1 MKKNVLSLLCIL
13 FSINVFS
20 QSINIG
26 LLNGPSCIPC
36 AQLNENLHK
45 IGETEVEYEMFA
57 TPQELLPK
65 MIKKEIDIGFMPVN
79 VAAKVYDST
88 NHKIICCGITGEG
101 NLALITKNKN
111 IKALKD
117 LIGKTVFVA
126 GLGATPEYITKY
138 ILEKEGIVLNDEKG
152 IFLDFSLPTNQIVPE
167 LLAGKIDY
175 AIVPEPFITIASE
188 KSKNKINI
196 IDLQKDYFLNY
207 FAQNYP
213 LTVMVVRSDFAEEN
227 PDLLKTFLEQYK
239 SALSWI
245 LDNPSDAGQL
255 CEKFNYGLKKNV
267 VEKSIP
273 KSNYVF
279 IPAVK
284 GKLNIES
291 LLQLFIEEDN
301 SFLNGKLP
309 EDDFYYKNE

>member
-13 FSINVFS
+13 LSINVFS

-111 IKALKD
+111 IKSLKD
-117 LIGKTVFVA
+117 LKGKTVFVA

-196 IDLQKDYFLNY
+196 IDLQKDYFLKY
-207 FAQNYP
+207 FGQNYP

-227 PDLLKTFLEQYK
+227 PDLLKIFLEQYK
-239 SALSWI
+239 SALSWT
-245 LDNPSDAGQL
+245 LENPSDAGQL
-255 CEKFNYGLKKNV
+255 CEKYNFGLKKNV

-284 GKLNIES
+284 GKLIIES

>member
-45 IGETEVEYEMFA
+45 IGETEVVYEMFA

-65 MIKKEIDIGFMPVN
+65 KKKKEIDIGFMPVN

-111 IKALKD
+111 IKSLKD
-117 LIGKTVFVA
+117 LKGKTVFVA

-196 IDLQKDYFLNY
+196 IDLQKDYFLKY

-239 SALSWI
+239 SALSWT

-255 CEKFNYGLKKNV
+255 CEKYNFGLKKNV

-284 GKLNIES
+284 GKLIIES

>member
-111 IKALKD
+111 IKSLKD
-117 LIGKTVFVA
+117 LKGKTVFVA

-138 ILEKEGIVLNDEKG
+138 ILEKEEIVLNDEKG

-196 IDLQKDYFLNY
+196 IDLQKDYFLKY
-207 FAQNYP
+207 FQQNYP

-227 PDLLKTFLEQYK
+227 PDLLKIFLEQYK
-239 SALSWI
+239 SALSWT

-255 CEKFNYGLKKNV
+255 CEKYNFGLKKNV

-284 GKLNIES
+284 GKLIIES

>member
-45 IGETEVEYEMFA
+45 IGETEVVYEMFA

-79 VAAKVYDST
+79 VAAKVYDSS

-255 CEKFNYGLKKNV
+255 CEKYNFGLKKNV

>member
-239 SALSWI
+239 SALSWT

>member
-111 IKALKD
+111 IKSLKD
-117 LIGKTVFVA
+117 LKGKTVFVA

-239 SALSWI
+239 SALSWT

-255 CEKFNYGLKKNV
+255 CEKYNFGLKKNV

-279 IPAVK
+279 IPAVE
-284 GKLNIES
+284 GKLIIES

>member
-45 IGETEVEYEMFA
+45 IGETEVVYEMFA

-111 IKALKD
+111 IKSLKD

-196 IDLQKDYFLNY
+196 IDLQKDYFLKY
-207 FAQNYP
+207 FGQNYP

-227 PDLLKTFLEQYK
+227 PDLIKTFLEQYK
-239 SALSWI
+239 SALSWT

-255 CEKFNYGLKKNV
+255 CEKYNFGLKKNV

-279 IPAVK
+279 IPAVE
-284 GKLNIES
+284 GKLIIES

>member
-1 MKKNVLSLLCIL
+1 M
-13 FSINVFS
+13 
-20 QSINIG
+20 
-26 LLNGPSCIPC
+26 
-36 AQLNENLHK
+36 
-45 IGETEVEYEMFA
+45 
-57 TPQELLPK
+57 
-65 MIKKEIDIGFMPVN
+65 
-79 VAAKVYDST
+79 
-88 NHKIICCGITGEG
+88 
-101 NLALITKNKN
+101 
-111 IKALKD
+111 
-117 LIGKTVFVA
+117 
-126 GLGATPEYITKY
+126 
-138 ILEKEGIVLNDEKG
+138 LNDEKG

-196 IDLQKDYFLNY
+196 IDLQKDYFLKY
-207 FAQNYP
+207 FPQNYP

-227 PDLLKTFLEQYK
+227 PDLLKIFLEQYK
-239 SALSWI
+239 SALSWT

-255 CEKFNYGLKKNV
+255 CEKYNFGLKKNV

-284 GKLNIES
+284 GKLIIES

>member
-45 IGETEVEYEMFA
+45 IGETEVVYEMFA

-111 IKALKD
+111 IKSLKD

-196 IDLQKDYFLNY
+196 IDLQKDYFLKY
-207 FAQNYP
+207 FGQNYP

-227 PDLLKTFLEQYK
+227 PDLIKTFLEQYK
-239 SALSWI
+239 SALSWT
-245 LDNPSDAGQL
+245 LDNLSDAGQL
-255 CEKFNYGLKKNV
+255 CEKYNFGLKKNV

-279 IPAVK
+279 IPAVE
-284 GKLNIES
+284 GKLIIES

>member
-13 FSINVFS
+13 LSINVFS

-111 IKALKD
+111 IKSLKD
-117 LIGKTVFVA
+117 LKGKTVFVA

-138 ILEKEGIVLNDEKG
+138 ILEKEEIVLNDEKG

-196 IDLQKDYFLNY
+196 IDLQKDYFLKY
-207 FAQNYP
+207 FQQNYP

-227 PDLLKTFLEQYK
+227 PDLLKIFLEQYK
-239 SALSWI
+239 SALSWT

-255 CEKFNYGLKKNV
+255 CEKYNFGLKKNV

-284 GKLNIES
+284 GKLIIES

>member
-1 MKKNVLSLLCIL
+1 MKKNVISLLCIL
-13 FSINVFS
+13 LSINVFS

-111 IKALKD
+111 IKSLKE
-117 LIGKTVFVA
+117 LKGKTVFVA

-196 IDLQKDYFLNY
+196 IDLQKDYFLKY
-207 FAQNYP
+207 SPQNYP

-239 SALSWI
+239 SALSWT

-255 CEKFNYGLKKNV
+255 CEKYNFGLKKNV

>member
-239 SALSWI
+239 SALSWT

-255 CEKFNYGLKKNV
+255 CEKYNFGLKKNV

-279 IPAVK
+279 IPAVE
-284 GKLNIES
+284 GKLIIES

>member
-13 FSINVFS
+13 LSINVFS

-111 IKALKD
+111 IKSLKD
-117 LIGKTVFVA
+117 LKGKTVFVA

-239 SALSWI
+239 SALSWT

-255 CEKFNYGLKKNV
+255 CEKYNFGLKKNV

-279 IPAVK
+279 IPAVE
-284 GKLNIES
+284 GKLIIES

>member
-13 FSINVFS
+13 FSINIFS

-111 IKALKD
+111 IKSLKD
-117 LIGKTVFVA
+117 LKGKTVFVA

-196 IDLQKDYFLNY
+196 IDLQKDYFLKY
-207 FAQNYP
+207 FPQNYP
-213 LTVMVVRSDFAEEN
+213 LTVMVVRYDFAEEN
-227 PDLLKTFLEQYK
+227 PDLLKIFLEQYK
-239 SALSWI
+239 SALSWT

-255 CEKFNYGLKKNV
+255 CEKYNFGLKKNV

-284 GKLNIES
+284 GKLIIES
-291 LLQLFIEEDN
+291 LLQLIIEEDN

>member
-45 IGETEVEYEMFA
+45 IGETEVVYEMFA

-79 VAAKVYDST
+79 VAAKAYDST
-88 NHKIICCGITGEG
+88 NHKIISCGITGEG

-111 IKALKD
+111 IKSLKD
-117 LIGKTVFVA
+117 LKGKTVFVA

-138 ILEKEGIVLNDEKG
+138 ILEKEEIVLNDEKG

-196 IDLQKDYFLNY
+196 IDLQKEYFLKY
-207 FAQNYP
+207 FAKNYP

-227 PDLLKTFLEQYK
+227 PDLLKIFLEQYK
-239 SALSWI
+239 SALSWT

-255 CEKFNYGLKKNV
+255 CEKYNFGLKKNV

>member
-111 IKALKD
+111 IKSLKD
-117 LIGKTVFVA
+117 LKGKTVFVA

-196 IDLQKDYFLNY
+196 IDLQKDYFLKY
-207 FAQNYP
+207 FPQNYP

-239 SALSWI
+239 SALSWT

-255 CEKFNYGLKKNV
+255 CEKYNFGLKKNV

-273 KSNYVF
+273 KSKYVF
-279 IPAVK
+279 IPAVE
-284 GKLNIES
+284 GKLIIES

>member
-13 FSINVFS
+13 LSINVFS

-111 IKALKD
+111 IKSLKD
-117 LIGKTVFVA
+117 LKGKTVFVA

-196 IDLQKDYFLNY
+196 IDLQKDYFLKY
-207 FAQNYP
+207 FQQNYP

-227 PDLLKTFLEQYK
+227 PDLLKIFLEQYK
-239 SALSWI
+239 SALSWT

-255 CEKFNYGLKKNV
+255 CEKYNFGLKKNV

-284 GKLNIES
+284 GKLIIES

>member
-13 FSINVFS
+13 LSINVFS

-111 IKALKD
+111 IKSLKD
-117 LIGKTVFVA
+117 LKGKTVFVA

-196 IDLQKDYFLNY
+196 IDLQKDYFLKY
-207 FAQNYP
+207 FPQNYP
-213 LTVMVVRSDFAEEN
+213 LTVMVVCSDFAEEN

-239 SALSWI
+239 SALSWT

-255 CEKFNYGLKKNV
+255 CEKYNFGLKKNV

-284 GKLNIES
+284 GKLIIES

-301 SFLNGKLP
+301 TFLNGKLP

>member
-45 IGETEVEYEMFA
+45 IGETEVVYEMFA

-111 IKALKD
+111 IKSLKD

-196 IDLQKDYFLNY
+196 IDLQKDYFLKY

-239 SALSWI
+239 SALSWT

-255 CEKFNYGLKKNV
+255 CEKYNFGLKKNV

-284 GKLNIES
+284 GKLIIES